1 MNVVEKLKLLRA
13 KMQQEGIDAVVI
25 RSADPH
31 QSEYLPDHW
40 KMREWISGFTGSAG
54 TVLVTADGA
63 GLWTDSRYFI
73 QAEKQLKGS
82 TIQLHKMGE
91 DGVLSIEEWLAEWL
105 SPGSAVHVPA
115 LTMTPVV
122 EKKYKK
128 ALEEKEIDL
137 KMDGNLVG
145 EIWKDRP
152 PLPTEKVY
160 EYEMKYAAV
169 SRVEKMAQLR
179 SKMSDKKVNS
189 LFVSALDEIA
199 YLLNLRGRDVECN
212 PVFLAYLLV
221 QDSKIT
227 LFVDREKLDDSLIE
241 KLGKD
246 NIEVENYH
254 RAIDALKNL
263 DPNTQLWVDPYVLNC
278 EMYREIRVGIYEKR
292 SPVVL
297 MKAVKTKAE
306 CDHIRNAMVKDGV
319 ALFRGFEWLK
329 STLKNRTVSE
339 FEFSEKL
346 IEFRS
351 RQMHYIGESFNAIVG
366 YRGNGAI
373 VHYRAEEGDCAE
385 IEDSGMLLVDSGGQY
400 LDGTTDIT
408 RTIHLGVPTEEEK
421 KHFTWVL
428 KGMIALTLAEFPNG
442 TMGVQLDAI
451 ARMPLW
457 KEGLN
462 FGHGTGHGVGYFLN
476 VHEPPQGIVPN
487 LTERG
492 KTKFDAGMI
501 TSNEPGFY
509 LEGQYGIRC
518 ENLILS
524 TPASEEDFLKF
535 ENLTLFPF
543 DSGLIK
549 TNLLSVEELRW
560 LNEYHQLVWKKLA
573 PYLNEVESK
582 NLADQCKSL
591 SH

>member
-1 MNVVEKLKLLRA
+1 
-13 KMQQEGIDAVVI
+13 MQQEGIDAVVI

-535 ENLTLFPF
+535 ETLTLFPF